1 MSRLK
6 YLSTSDEHGLAKHV
20 VELRTTLRE
29 LDPHTLSKLTACS
42 YHADDS
48 VRGEFRLRVLEQEYT
63 LSYPEY
69 VACEAST
76 GKQASIPIQALLVY
90 YFQHADGAR
99 IADRWVAFS
108 ELPEGRFYNQAF
120 QGYTGRE
127 LARSFGEDID
137 QFAQIVENL
146 PQAQTN
152 QHVKIGDRSFPILAL
167 PRVPLLLVFWQ
178 GDEDF
183 PPSYQILFDASVAH
197 YLPTDVCAILG
208 SMLTRKLVA
217 AKQASG
223 E

>member
-6 YLSTSDEHGLAKHV
+6 YLSTSDEHGLARHV
-20 VELRTTLRE
+20 VELRSTLRE
-29 LDPHTLSKLTACS
+29 SDPRTLSRLTACS
-42 YHADDS
+42 YHAVDS
-48 VRGEFRLRVLEQEYT
+48 ARGEFRLRVLEQEYT
-63 LSYPEY
+63 FSYPEY
-69 VACEAST
+69 LASEVST

-127 LARSFGEDID
+127 LTRSFGEDID
-137 QFAQIVENL
+137 QFSKIIGNL
-146 PQAQTN
+146 PKAETAPHEQ
-152 QHVKIGDRSFPILAL
+152 IGDRSFPVLAL

-183 PPSYQILFDASVAH
+183 PPSYQILFDASVVH

-208 SMLTRKLVA
+208 SMLTRKLIA
-217 AKQASG
+217 ARQASG